1 MRSLLDPRAAWLSL
15 LLASAAVPAIVA
27 LPSIA
32 RAQSAADKSTA
43 RDLAIEGIE
52 AYGEGKHAEALDKLE
67 RAQALYDA
75 HVHLVYIA
83 RCQVALG
90 RLVEA
95 AESYRALARK
105 PLPPDAS
112 EAVRKAQ
119 EEGAAE
125 LAALEPRI
133 PRLRIDV
140 APAGAKDLR
149 LSINGQAVSA
159 AIVGVERPTN
169 PGEAVVRVGATGYRT
184 GEAKVTLAEGAR
196 QTVTITL
203 EEGAG
208 GPPVVEGEAPGV
220 VVAPAEG
227 SEAGPVAAGGE
238 VTPPAQRPVSFVL
251 EPRLAA
257 IAPFGQV
264 GDSPMGQVV
273 RGGGGLEVRFGVHF
287 LRRLTGLVMVAGY
300 GLAPDSGF
308 ESSFAFEGFDDPSTD
323 GFDEADA
330 IESGRTGNVGL
341 ADGGVGFMVSSPHRQ
356 YGWFAEV
363 DLLAEAMVGSTEIT
377 IRDIYRDAQEN
388 PEGLEFSDC
397 RVDTAL
403 GGGALRLSGGGI
415 IPVAK
420 FLQLAPF
427 ASASLGH
434 YGGVTLSGDCEQRR
448 SITNDTMHGW
458 LGIGVGGQFLIA
470 E

>member
-1 MRSLLDPRAAWLSL
+1 MRSLPDPRVAWLSL
-15 LLASAAVPAIVA
+15 LLASTALPVTVAVPSV
-27 LPSIA
+27 A

-52 AYGEGKHAEALDKLE
+52 AYGEGKYAEALDKLE
-67 RAQALYDA
+67 RAQTLYDA

-83 RCQVALG
+83 RCQTALG

-125 LAALEPRI
+125 LAALEPRV

-140 APAGAKDLR
+140 TPAGLKDLR

-169 PGEAVVRVGATGYRT
+169 PGEVLVRVGAAGYRT

-196 QTVTITL
+196 EAITITL
-203 EEGAG
+203 AEGVG

-220 VVAPAEG
+220 PVAPAEG
-227 SEAGPVAAGGE
+227 AEAGPAASGEEVA
-238 VTPPAQRPVSFVL
+238 PPVQRPVSFVI

-257 IAPFGQV
+257 VAPFGQV
-264 GDSPMGQVV
+264 GDGPLGQVV

-287 LRRLTGLVMVAGY
+287 LRRFTGLVMIAGY

-308 ESSFAFEGFDDPSTD
+308 ERSFAFEGFDDPTTD

-363 DLLAEAMVGSTEIT
+363 DLLAEAMAGSTEIA
-377 IRDIYRDAQEN
+377 IRDIYRDIDQN

-403 GGGALRLSGGGI
+403 SGGALRLSGGGV
-415 IPVAK
+415 IPTAK

-427 ASASLGH
+427 VSVSLGH
-434 YGGVTLSGDCEQRR
+434 YGSVTLSGDCEQRQ
-448 SITNDTMHGW
+448 SWTNDTLHGW